1 MFKNNFKTAWRSLF
15 KNKFHTAINIFGM
28 LTGFTVGLVLLLMVY
43 SQFGFDSFH
52 NNKNRIYQLYNEFY
66 TSKEKTDI
74 STSFGF
80 PAASVYKTENPAV
93 EKASR
98 FLYGGNNARINEKEI
113 ELPVNLVDED
123 FFSIFTFPVV
133 AGNSAAPL
141 HDLSDIVL
149 TETAA
154 KNSFGT
160 TNAVGKTIS
169 SKAGGDWH
177 TLTVSAVVKD
187 FPASSSIKFDALA
200 RTELRTD
207 FAKDKDNWNNQHHP
221 VFVMLKNGST
231 KEEAEQQFRF
241 VNKKFLAEWSDG
253 LKKNGAA
260 ADKNGDYFA
269 TKMEPLLN
277 LHFSKVTG
285 GPVQK
290 PQLYTLL
297 AIGLL
302 IILIACFNF
311 ININL
316 ATVFT
321 RSREIAVRKCLGAG
335 TQNLFAQLWSE
346 SFLICLIA
354 FIASLLLVNTAI
366 NYISRFG
373 VKIFSGTP
381 SVWQPGFLLLAIAL
395 LLFVSLLAG
404 GYPSWVMTKLR
415 VTETLKGKL
424 KLNRKSVLRNAL
436 IVLQFTIACIMI
448 SSTYVIY
455 SQFRHLQNADMG
467 INKDFVISVPL
478 FNVENGRANV
488 ERLRQRLAANPGV
501 LSVTGSNI
509 NIGMGKDNSQSKS
522 TTGFDYKDKSI
533 TLATASVDYDY
544 LKTFGLKPLEGRDFE
559 KSRDDDSAYHVLL
572 SESAA
577 KQFGEKNI
585 AGMTIITDSTM
596 PAWNIAGV
604 FPDFHLYSLHE
615 ERRPLALVLSKSDP
629 VRYCFIKVNRAQAL
643 HAMDAV
649 KAEMA
654 VIEPGREFRGSFVDE
669 NINNW
674 YKAEKAMSMMFGV
687 AAIVA
692 IVLSCLGLLAMV
704 LLVVQQRVKEI
715 GVRKVLGAGVQ
726 QISFLISKEFLIL
739 VAVAV
744 LIATPVSWLIM
755 NKWLEDFPYRITLHW
770 WMFALVAAA
779 AFIITIVTI
788 GFNTVKAAMQN
799 PVKSLRTE

>member
-1 MFKNNFKTAWRSLF
+1 MFKNNLKTAWRSLF
-15 KNKFHTAINIFGM
+15 KNKFHTTINIFGM

-52 NNKNRIYQLYNEFY
+52 QHKDRIYQLYNEFY
-66 TSKEKTDI
+66 SAKDKTDLG
-74 STSFGF
+74 TSFGF
-80 PAASVYKTENPAV
+80 PAASVYKAENPAV
-93 EKASR
+93 EKATR
-98 FLYGGNNARINEKEI
+98 FLYGGDNARINEKEVS
-113 ELPVNLVDED
+113 LPVYLVDED
-123 FFSIFTFPVV
+123 FLSIFTFPVV
-133 AGNSAAPL
+133 AGNTTSPL
-141 HDLSDIVL
+141 KETTDIVL

-154 KNSFGT
+154 KNTFGT
-160 TNAVGKTIS
+160 VNAVGKTIS

-177 TLTVSAVVKD
+177 TLTVTAVVKD
-187 FPASSSIKFDALA
+187 FPVNSTIKFDALA
-200 RTELRTD
+200 RTELSTS
-207 FAKDKDNWNNQHHP
+207 FARDKDNWNNQHHP
-221 VFVMLKNGST
+221 VFVLLKKNVT
-231 KEEAEQQFRF
+231 EQQALQQFSF
-241 VNKKFLAEWSDG
+241 VNRKFLADWMDG
-253 LKKNGAA
+253 VKKGGGV

-354 FIASLLLVNTAI
+354 FIASLLLVNTTV
-366 NYISRFG
+366 NYIGRFG
-373 VKIFSGTP
+373 VRIFSGTET
-381 SVWQPGFLLLAIAL
+381 VWQPGFLLIAIGLLAV
-395 LLFVSLLAG
+395 VSLIAG
-404 GYPSWVMTKLR
+404 GYPSWVMTRLR

-424 KLNRKSVLRNAL
+424 KMNRKSVLRNAL
-436 IVLQFTIACIMI
+436 IILQFTIACIMI

-455 SQFRHLQNADMG
+455 TQFRHLQNADMG
-467 INKDFVISVPL
+467 INKDYVISVPL

-488 ERLRQRLAANPGV
+488 ERLRQRLYANPGV

-522 TTGFDYKDKSI
+522 TTGFEYKGKSVSVNM
-533 TLATASVDYDY
+533 ASVDYDY
-544 LKTFGLKPLEGRDFE
+544 LKTLGLKPIEGRDFE
-559 KSRDDDSAYHVLL
+559 KSRDDDSAYHILL
-572 SESAA
+572 SATAA
-577 KQFGEKNI
+577 QQFGEKNM

-596 PAWNIAGV
+596 PAWHIAGV

-615 ERRPLALVLSKSDP
+615 ERQPLALVLSKND
-629 VRYCFIKVNRAQAL
+629 VIRYCFIKVNPAHAL
-643 HAMDAV
+643 DVMDAV

-654 VIEPGREFRGSFVDE
+654 VIEPGRDFKGSFIDE

-674 YKAEKAMSMMFGV
+674 YKAEKIMSVMFGV
-687 AAIVA
+687 AAVVA

-726 QISFLISKEFLIL
+726 QISFLISREFIL
-739 VAVAV
+739 LVGIAIC
-744 LIATPVSWLIM
+744 IATPISWLLM
-755 NKWLEDFPYRITLHW
+755 HQWLEDFPYRVILHW
-770 WMFALVAAA
+770 WMFAAVAIT
-779 AFIITIVTI
+779 AFVITIITI
-788 GFNTVKAAMQN
+788 GFNTIKAALQN